1 MTKTSRQSRRWPW
14 LLAMLLILV
23 VFAWSGQQM
32 AAAQSRSAGQTPN
45 APMPCVGGMAGPYP
59 CSNIDVVS
67 HLTLAEMGA
76 DPDTLGNEV
85 WAWTDPQ
92 DDKEYAIMGLT
103 NATVFVD
110 ISDPV
115 NPLVLGTLPTH
126 TSISTWRDISSYG
139 NYAYIIADTP
149 SQHGMQVFDLT
160 QLRNVANP
168 PVTFSE
174 TNYFDGFGDG
184 HNMYVNEATGYGYV
198 VRTAQCSGALYM
210 IDLSDPLNP
219 AFAGCFDDD
228 GMSSDTQCVIY
239 HGTDTDYQGQ
249 EICFTASDDA
259 YTIGDVTDK
268 SNPVQLARITYNGVA
283 RAHQG
288 SLTEDHR
295 FFLLADM
302 HDEMH
307 HGHNTRTRIWN
318 VDDLDNPLFLGYYEA
333 DTAAADHNIYVKGR
347 YAYGANYRAG
357 LRIFDLSSV
366 SSGQLIEVAYL
377 DTHPTIDSPTM
388 DGLWSA
394 YPWLDSGLVVA
405 SDSLNGLY
413 IFQPDLSQPTNV
425 TLTDFGSTSGLALG
439 WSPVLLVMAA
449 VGFGFSAWL
458 AASRLRPAVRR

>member
-1 MTKTSRQSRRWPW
+1 MKRNTQQARRWPW
-14 LLAMLLILV
+14 LLVALLILAV
-23 VFAWSGQQM
+23 LVWSGQGR
-32 AAAQSRSAGQTPN
+32 ATAESGPAGQSPN
-45 APMPCVGGMAGPYP
+45 SAVIPCVDGMADIYP
-59 CSNIDVVS
+59 CQNIDIAS
-67 HLTLAEMGA
+67 HLTLADLGA
-76 DPDTLGNEV
+76 GPDTRGNEV

-92 DDKEYAIMGLT
+92 DGKEYAIMGLT

-110 ISDPV
+110 ISNAVDPV
-115 NPLVLGTLPTH
+115 VLGTLPTH
-126 TSISTWRDISSYG
+126 TSESTWRDISSYG
-139 NYAYIIADTP
+139 SYAYIIADTP

-174 TNYFDGFGDG
+174 TAYYSGFGDG

-210 IDLSDPLNP
+210 MDLNNP
-219 AFAGCFDDD
+219 INPVFAGCFEDD
-228 GMSSDTQCVIY
+228 GMSSDVQCVIY
-239 HGTDTDYQGQ
+239 DGPDTDYQGQ

-268 SNPVQLARITYNGVA
+268 SNPVQLARVTYNGVA

-302 HDEMH
+302 HDEMM

-318 VDDLDNPLFLGYYEA
+318 VDDLDNPVYLGFHEA
-333 DTAAADHNIYVKGR
+333 DTAAADHNIYVNGR

-357 LRIFDLSSV
+357 LSIFDLSSV
-366 SSGQLIEVAYL
+366 SNGQLIEVAFL
-377 DTHPTIDSPTM
+377 DTHPSSDSPTM

-394 YPWLDSGLVVA
+394 YPWLESGLVVA

-413 IFQPDLSQPTNV
+413 VFQPDLSQPTDV
-425 TLTDFGSTSGLALG
+425 SLTGFGPSNGATPA
-439 WSPVLLVMAA
+439 VLLILAA
-449 VGFGFSAWL
+449 FLVGAIFWL
-458 AASRLRPAVRR
+458 AARRHEPAARQ